1 MPAGEPSSASGTG
14 TWYTYAVL
22 RAVPRVD
29 RGEFINVGV
38 VLFSRTARFLEA
50 RIDLDRERLRLLD
63 PEVDADDVARH
74 LEVLRRIAAGDPEA
88 GPIARLSQS
97 ERFHWLTAPRSTVI
111 QTSAIHV
118 GRCEDPSAA
127 LDDLMGR
134 LVRMPPER
142 AAL

>member
-1 MPAGEPSSASGTG
+1 MPAGEPSSVPETG
-14 TWYTYAVL
+14 SWYTYAVL

-74 LEVLRRIAAGDPEA
+74 LEVIRRIAAGDPEA
-88 GPIARLSQS
+88 GPIARLNQS

-118 GRCEDPSAA
+118 GRCDDPSAA
-127 LDDLMGR
+127 LDDLMER
-134 LVRMPPER
+134 LVRMPVER
-142 AAL
+142 GV